1 MKKIL
6 VCLIATLTILFAGC
20 AALAPL
26 PNGKVECDV
35 DVRESKLEGNE
46 EAVEF
51 NIYPSAFGDF
61 VNIYVRNNTKE
72 RVYIEWENAR
82 CNSGRIVFS
91 DDRRITMNNAK
102 QDESVAAYSS
112 SITREI
118 TSQSRVMDDYLI
130 PLYKRE
136 DLIKGEKSRVYLLI
150 PIKFSDGT
158 VVDYHVN
165 LTYKW
170 TPSNE

>member
-72 RVYIEWENAR
+72 RIYIEWENAR
-82 CNSGRIVFS
+82 CNSGRIVFWM
-91 DDRRITMNNAK
+91 TA
-102 QDESVAAYSS
+102 E
-112 SITREI
+112 
-118 TSQSRVMDDYLI
+118 
-130 PLYKRE
+130 
-136 DLIKGEKSRVYLLI
+136 
-150 PIKFSDGT
+150 
-158 VVDYHVN
+158 
-165 LTYKW
+165 
-170 TPSNE
+170 